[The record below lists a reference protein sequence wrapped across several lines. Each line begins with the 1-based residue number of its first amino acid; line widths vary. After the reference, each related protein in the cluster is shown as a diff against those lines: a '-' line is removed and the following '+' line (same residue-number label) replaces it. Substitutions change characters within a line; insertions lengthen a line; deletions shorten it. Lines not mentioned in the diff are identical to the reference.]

1 MNMSVRGAR
10 EALKPLRCVAPCCV
24 GRELTHPHPFGPVN
38 CQHRWKRP
46 EHRQPQPQPLRALGA
61 ADLGSSSN
69 AERERLH
76 EAEESSSL
84 LGAKSESH
92 VKRPRGYRP
101 RIAVDVDEVLA
112 QFLLSLNSYYAERF
126 GKQYHIEHYDEYY
139 FCKVWNC
146 SPEAS
151 NDIVHQFFE
160 SHHFR
165 DGIVPVPGALDVLKK
180 LQSKCDLVVVTS
192 RQTAIQDATL
202 RWIEAH
208 YPGIF
213 TELYFCN
220 HFALEGESF
229 TKAEIMKKHGIDML
243 IDDNKNYA
251 LESAEEGLDVILFGS
266 YPWNDACADH
276 EKIQRCNGWDDIYEY
291 VKKKYVSLPEF

>member
-1 MNMSVRGAR
+1 MGSRMLGG
-10 EALKPLRCVAPCCV
+10 C
-24 GRELTHPHPFGPVN
+24 
-38 CQHRWKRP
+38 
-46 EHRQPQPQPLRALGA
+46 EHC
-61 ADLGSSSN
+61 
-69 AERERLH
+69 
-76 EAEESSSL
+76 
-84 LGAKSESH
+84 ESH

-180 LQSKCDLVVVTS
+180 LQSKCDLVVVNG
-192 RQTAIQDATL
+192 
-202 RWIEAH
+202 EA
-208 YPGIF
+208 
-213 TELYFCN
+213 
-220 HFALEGESF
+220 
-229 TKAEIMKKHGIDML
+229 
-243 IDDNKNYA
+243 
-251 LESAEEGLDVILFGS
+251 
-266 YPWNDACADH
+266 
-276 EKIQRCNGWDDIYEY
+276 Q
-291 VKKKYVSLPEF
+291 